1 MQSMSGCSPVSSV
14 RRASCTLVA
23 LAEREICDIETAS
36 LGAAYSI
43 AATTL
48 VLVLWQISDLNFSV
62 VCTIGSGLQ
71 CLAFALL
78 SMKMR
83 AAKSAR
89 GVSAKALQLYV
100 VVYICRLTSTL
111 NMEGY
116 IPMDSTGDWVYQVA
130 DIVTLLL
137 VLLILQRIYTTNCNT
152 YSFEADTFQVLP
164 MLVVAGLVAFACH
177 GDLNRSL
184 FYDLAWMMS
193 VAVDTVAMV
202 PQLWLLSKLGGK
214 VDALTSHFVAL
225 LFLSRALTFFFW
237 FYGYPE
243 LAPIDNSF
251 NACGYA
257 HVALHFGQLVLCA
270 DFMYYYVKSTLKQ
283 EAMVLPELD
292 V

>member
-1 MQSMSGCSPVSSV
+1 MQGESFAPVSSPV
-14 RRASCTLVA
+14 RRASCTLA
-23 LAEREICDIETAS
+23 YLAEREILDIETAS
-36 LGAAYSI
+36 LGAAYGLFL
-43 AATTL
+43 TTVL
-48 VLVLWQISDLNFSV
+48 VVLWQISDLNFSV

-89 GVSAKALQLYV
+89 GISAKALQLYV
-100 VVYICRLTSTL
+100 IVYICRLTSTL

-116 IPMDSTGDWVYQVA
+116 IPMDATGDWVYQVA

-137 VLLILQRIYTTNCNT
+137 VLLILQRIYTTHSKT
-152 YSFEADTFQVLP
+152 HSDDADTFQVLP
-164 MLVVAGLVAFACH
+164 MLACCAGVAFLCH

-184 FYDLAWMMS
+184 FFDVAWMMS
-193 VAVDTVAMV
+193 VSVDTVAMV

-225 LFLSRALTFFFW
+225 LFASRALTFCFW

-243 LAPIDNSF
+243 LAPLDNSW

-257 HVALHFGQLVLCA
+257 HVALHFAQLVLCA
-270 DFMYYYVKSTLKQ
+270 DFMYYYLKATLRQ

>member
-1 MQSMSGCSPVSSV
+1 MCFAPA
-14 RRASCTLVA
+14 RRTSCTMFS
-23 LAEREICDIETAS
+23 LAEREIVDIETAS
-36 LGAAYSI
+36 LGAAYAI
-43 AATTL
+43 FALTL
-48 VLVLWQISDLNFSV
+48 GLVLWQISDLNFSV

-83 AAKSAR
+83 AAKSAT
-89 GVSAKALQLYV
+89 GISAKSLQLYV

-137 VLLILQRIYTTNCNT
+137 VLLILQRVYTTHSST
-152 YSFEADTFQVLP
+152 YSRDADTLQVLP
-164 MLVVAGLVAFACH
+164 ILALAVVVAAVCK

-184 FYDLAWMMS
+184 FFDFMWMLS
-193 VAVDTVAMV
+193 VSVDTVAMV

-225 LFLSRALTFFFW
+225 LFLSRFLTFTFW
-237 FYGYPE
+237 FCGYPE
-243 LAPIDNSF
+243 LAPLDNSW

-257 HVALHFGQLVLCA
+257 HVALHFAQLVLCG
-270 DFMYYYVKSTLKQ
+270 DFMYYYVKSTLLQ
-283 EAMVLPELD
+283 EAMVLPDLD